1 MKNKRTTDWFLIVQE
16 ELEME
21 TQLSPEG
28 CVVCY
33 NTLGILLAFKA
44 QNWHRSPVSEDGGGD
59 MLGKQWNLVTRYWAG
74 PGGKGGLWWR
84 DSRSLMCSN
93 LILYCTSYLLLCFG
107 DCCWDTISEQWLC
120 PLLFSWALAYSN
132 SSVTSLCNINIK
144 CCFVHQLI
152 PVGYL
157 EMASQ
162 VFLLWK
168 HLPLGNISEGQT
180 HLWKVTRTCPVAW
193 SRAGKIT
200 TTQ

>member
-1 MKNKRTTDWFLIVQE
+1 MGE
-16 ELEME
+16 ETCWGSNEILWQGTELALEE
-21 TQLSPEG
+21 KE
-28 CVVCY
+28 VY
-33 NTLGILLAFKA
+33 
-44 QNWHRSPVSEDGGGD
+44 DGGIHVA
-59 MLGKQWNLVTRYWAG
+59 WCV
-74 PGGKGGLWWR
+74 
-84 DSRSLMCSN
+84 
-93 LILYCTSYLLLCFG
+93 LIWFCIVHLLLCFG

-144 CCFVHQLI
+144 CFFVHQLI